1 MRLIIID
8 VRENMKKPMF
18 ILVCVLSMAL
28 MGCETFKGAMN
39 DIANT
44 ARNLRDIFT
53 AGKTIKDVV
62 D

>member
-1 MRLIIID
+1 
-8 VRENMKKPMF
+8 MKKSIF

-44 ARNLRDIFT
+44 ANNLRDIFT
-53 AGKTIKDVV
+53 AGKTIKDIV